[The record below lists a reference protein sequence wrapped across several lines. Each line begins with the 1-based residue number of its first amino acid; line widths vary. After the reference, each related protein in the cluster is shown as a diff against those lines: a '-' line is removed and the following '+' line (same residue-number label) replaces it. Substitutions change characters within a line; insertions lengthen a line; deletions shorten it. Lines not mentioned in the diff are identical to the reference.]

1 LFGNNKPTNSLPMCW
16 NFLTIAFRQA
26 NRNKEQAIIKILG
39 LSVGIAVCITI
50 FLVIRYETSFDDFHP
65 MRDRIYRVVSVSKN
79 PDGISYDNGVPFP
92 TAPTLRRDY
101 PQLKNVACILSL
113 GGNRQIG
120 VMDAATGNHTD
131 QKYREES
138 GILYAEPQ
146 FFDMFAFK
154 WLAGD
159 KPTALKDPNSV
170 LLTRSMAE
178 KYFGSW
184 QSAIG
189 RSLKLDNYWVLKVT
203 GVLADAPPN
212 TDFPLKV
219 VISYATLRNTGVNG
233 HLNDWTGIFAQHYCF
248 VTLPGNL
255 SEAAFDR
262 DLTAMVNKY
271 KPAEYRNEGMMLLPL
286 TDMHFDTRFNTF
298 NNHPFSR
305 ELIRALG
312 LIGLFVLVIACVN
325 FINLSTAQAI
335 NRSREV
341 GMRKV
346 LGGTRRQLLGQFMTE
361 TALLIVVSTIA
372 AVLLCELTLPFF
384 NHLLGIKL
392 DPRFPYD
399 PVVAVMLLAVVVGTT
414 FLAGF
419 YPAVVM
425 SGFDPAT
432 AFRNKGG
439 VKGSS
444 AHLLRRI
451 LVVLQF
457 TISQALI
464 ICVLVVIGQTSYF
477 RSAPMGFDKE
487 AIVITHMPDNSKQDL
502 LRQQLMQLAGVEKV
516 SLSSASPVDPENDSW
531 SEVEY
536 NHVKEHDW
544 GTNLKWADSLYPELY
559 HMQLV
564 AGRFYTGPN
573 DIVVNEAFLR
583 KLGVHEPKSA
593 IGAFVKLPGS
603 GADGTIVG
611 VVHDFNVASL
621 RDSVTPVIL
630 EPWKQTYGTVNI
642 KIAASRIAQVLP
654 GIEKL
659 WKAIYPDDV
668 YEYRFLD
675 ESIASSYLQEQQLS
689 VLYQVFAALA
699 VFISCLGLYSLVSFM
714 AATRAKEVGIRK
726 TLGASASSIVY
737 LFSREF
743 TFLVLIAFFIAA
755 PMAGY
760 IMHQWLQNYAFHFRP
775 GPLLFV
781 ESIVLSIVIAWLSV
795 GYRAL
800 RAALANPIKSL
811 RTE

>member
-1 LFGNNKPTNSLPMCW
+1 MRWS
-16 NFLTIAFRQA
+16 FLTIAFRQA
-26 NRNKEQAIIKILG
+26 GRHKEQAVIKILG
-39 LSVGIAVCITI
+39 LAVGIAVCVMI
-50 FLVIRYETSFDDFHP
+50 FLVIRFETSFDDFHP
-65 MRDRIYRVVSVSKN
+65 DRDRIYRVVTVNKN

-101 PQLKNVACILSL
+101 PQLRNVACILSL
-113 GGNRQIG
+113 GGNGQIG

-159 KPTALKDPNSV
+159 KPTALKEPNTV

-178 KYFGSW
+178 KYFGGW

-203 GVLADAPPN
+203 GVLADPPPN

-255 SEAAFDR
+255 PQAAFDR
-262 DLTAMVNKY
+262 DLTALVDKY
-271 KPAEYRNEGMMLLPL
+271 KPAEYRNAGMALLPL
-286 TDMHFDTRFNTF
+286 SDMHFDTRFNTF

-305 ELIRALG
+305 DLIRVLG
-312 LIGLFVLVIACVN
+312 LIGLLVLIIACVN

-392 DPRFPYD
+392 DPAFPYD
-399 PVVAVMLLAVVVGTT
+399 PVIVMMLSAVVAGTT
-414 FLAGF
+414 LLAGF

-432 AFRNKGG
+432 AFRNKGA
-439 VKGSS
+439 VKGSGT
-444 AHLLRRI
+444 HLLRRI

-464 ICVLVVIGQTSYF
+464 ICVLVVIGQTNYF

-516 SLSSASPVDPENDSW
+516 SFSSASPLDPENDSW
-531 SEVEY
+531 SSVEY
-536 NHVKEHDW
+536 NHVKEHNW
-544 GTNLKWADSLYPELY
+544 GANLKWADSIYPELY
-559 HMQLV
+559 HMHLV

-573 DIVVNEAFLR
+573 DIVVNETFLR
-583 KLGVHEPKSA
+583 KFGVREPKSA
-593 IGAFVKLPGS
+593 IGALVKLTGA

-621 RDSVTPVIL
+621 RDSVEPVVL
-630 EPWKQTYGTVNI
+630 EPWKQTYSTINI
-642 KIAASRIAQVLP
+642 KISASRIAQVLP

-659 WKAIYPDDV
+659 WKATYPNDV

-675 ESIASSYLQEQQLS
+675 ESIASSYQQEAQLS
-689 VLYQVFAALA
+689 VLYQVFAVLA

-726 TLGASASSIVY
+726 TLGASVSSIVY

-743 TFLVLIAFFIAA
+743 TVLVLIAFFIAA
-755 PMAGY
+755 PVAGY

-781 ESIVLSIVIAWLSV
+781 EAVGLSIVIAWLSV

-800 RAALANPIKSL
+800 KAALANPIKSL

>member
-1 LFGNNKPTNSLPMCW
+1 MRW

-26 NRNKEQAIIKILG
+26 SRNKEQAIIKILG
-39 LSVGIAVCITI
+39 LAVGIAVCIMI
-50 FLVIRYETSFDDFHP
+50 FLVIRFETSFDDFHP
-65 MRDRIYRVVSVSKN
+65 MRDRIFRVVTVNKN
-79 PDGISYDNGVPFP
+79 PDGISFDNGVPFP

-101 PQLKNVACILSL
+101 PQLTNVACILSL
-113 GGNRQIG
+113 GGNGQIS
-120 VMDAATGNHTD
+120 VMDAATGGHAD

-159 KPTALKDPNSV
+159 KPTALKDPNTV
-170 LLTRSMAE
+170 LLTRTMAE
-178 KYFGSW
+178 KYFGNW
-184 QSAIG
+184 QSAVG
-189 RSLKLDNYWVLKVT
+189 RSLKLDNYWTLKVT
-203 GVLADAPPN
+203 GVLADPPVN

-233 HLNDWTGIFAQHYCF
+233 HLNDWIGIFAQHYCF

-255 SEAAFDR
+255 SEASFDR

-271 KPAEYRNEGMMLLPL
+271 KPAEYRNQQMALLPL
-286 TDMHFDTRFNTF
+286 KDMHFDTRYNTF

-305 ELIRALG
+305 GLIRALS
-312 LIGLFVLVIACVN
+312 LIGLFVVVIACVN

-335 NRSREV
+335 NRSKEV

-372 AVLLCELTLPFF
+372 AIVLCELALPFF
-384 NHLLGIKL
+384 NHLLGIRL
-392 DPRFPYD
+392 DQRFPYD
-399 PVVAVMLLAVVVGTT
+399 PVVAIMLLAVVAGTT
-414 FLAGF
+414 LLAGF

-477 RSAPMGFDKE
+477 RSAPLGFDKE

-502 LRQQLMQLAGVEKV
+502 LRQELTQLAGVEKV
-516 SLSSASPVDPENDSW
+516 SFSSASPVDPENDSW

-536 NHVKEHDW
+536 NHVGEHDW
-544 GTNLKWADSLYPELY
+544 GANMKWADSIYPELY
-559 HMQLV
+559 HMHLV

-573 DIVVNEAFLR
+573 DIVVNEALLR
-583 KLGVHEPKSA
+583 RLGVHDPKSA

-603 GADGTIVG
+603 GAEGTIVG

-621 RDSVTPVIL
+621 RDSVTPVVL
-630 EPWKQTYGTVNI
+630 EPWKQTYGTINI
-642 KIAASRIAQVLP
+642 KIASSRIAQVLP

-659 WKAIYPDDV
+659 WKATYPDDV

-675 ESIASSYLQEQQLS
+675 ESIASSYLQEEQLS
-689 VLYQVFAALA
+689 VLYQVFAVLA
-699 VFISCLGLYSLVSFM
+699 VLISCLGLYSLVSFM

-726 TLGASASSIVY
+726 TLGASAGSIVY

-743 TFLVLIAFFIAA
+743 TVLVLIAFLIAA
-755 PMAGY
+755 PVAGY

-775 GPLLFV
+775 GPLLFI
-781 ESIVLSIVIAWLSV
+781 ESMALSILIAWLSV

-800 RAALANPIKSL
+800 QAALANPIKSL
-811 RTE
+811 RTEG

>member
-1 LFGNNKPTNSLPMCW
+1 MRW
-16 NFLTIAFRQA
+16 NFLKIAFRQA

-39 LSVGIAVCITI
+39 LAVGIAVCLMI
-50 FLVIRYETSFDDFHP
+50 FLVIRFETSFDDFHP
-65 MRDRIYRVVSVSKN
+65 MREQIYRVVSVFN
-79 PDGISYDNGVPFP
+79 TPQGIDYENGVPFP
-92 TAPTLRRDY
+92 TAPTLRHDF
-101 PQLKNVACILSL
+101 PQLKNVASIVSL
-113 GGNRQIG
+113 GGNGQIS
-120 VMDAATGNHTD
+120 VMSATTGNHAD
-131 QKYREES
+131 AKYREES

-159 KPTALKDPNSV
+159 EPTALTDPNTV
-170 LLTRSMAE
+170 LLTRSIAE

-184 QSAIG
+184 QTAIG
-189 RSLKLDNYWVLKVT
+189 RSVKLDNYWVLKVT
-203 GVLADAPPN
+203 GILADPPAN

-219 VISYATLRNTGVNG
+219 VISYATLRNTGVNS
-233 HLNDWTGIFAQHYCF
+233 HLNDWIGIFAQHYCF

-271 KPAEYRNEGMMLLPL
+271 KPAEYRNEGMSLLPL
-286 TDMHFDTRFNTF
+286 TAMHFETRYNTF

-305 ELIRALG
+305 DLIRVLS

-346 LGGTRRQLLGQFMTE
+346 LGGTRRQLLLQFMTE
-361 TALLIVVSTIA
+361 TALLIVVSAIIA
-372 AVLLCELTLPFF
+372 IFLCELTLPFF
-384 NHLLGIKL
+384 NHLLGITL
-392 DPRFPYD
+392 DPAFPYD
-399 PVVAVMLLAVVVGTT
+399 RVVLIMMLAVVAGTT
-414 FLAGF
+414 LLAGF

-439 VKGSS
+439 TKGSS
-444 AHLLRRI
+444 AHILRRI

-477 RSAPMGFDKE
+477 RSAPMGFDK
-487 AIVITHMPDNSKQDL
+487 AAVVITHMPENSKQDL

-516 SLSSASPVDPENDSW
+516 SFSSASPVDPESDSW

-536 NHVKEHDW
+536 NHVQEHNW
-544 GTNLKWADSLYPELY
+544 GANMKWADSIYPDLY

-583 KLGVHEPKSA
+583 RLGIRDPKSA
-593 IGAFVKLPGS
+593 IGAFVKLPGA
-603 GADGTIVG
+603 GADGTVVG

-630 EPWKQTYGTVNI
+630 EPWKQNYYTVNV

-654 GIEKL
+654 AIEKL
-659 WKAIYPDDV
+659 WKATYPDDV

-675 ESIASSYLQEQQLS
+675 ESIASSYLQEEQLS

-726 TLGASASSIVY
+726 TLGASAFSIVY

-743 TFLVLIAFFIAA
+743 TVLVLIAFSIAA
-755 PMAGY
+755 PIGGY
-760 IMHQWLQNYAFHFRP
+760 LMHHWLENYAFHFQP
-775 GPLLFV
+775 GPLLFI
-781 ESIVLSIVIAWLSV
+781 ESVCLSIVIAWLSV

-800 RAALANPIKSL
+800 RAAMANPIKSL

>member
-1 LFGNNKPTNSLPMCW
+1 MRW

-26 NRNKEQAIIKILG
+26 RRHKEQAIIKILG
-39 LSVGIAVCITI
+39 LAVGIAVCLMI
-50 FLVIRYETSFDDFHP
+50 FLVIRFETSFDDFHP
-65 MRDRIYRVVSVSKN
+65 MRDRIFRLVTVNTN
-79 PDGISYDNGVPFP
+79 PDGISFDNGVPFP
-92 TAPTLRRDY
+92 TANTLRRDY
-101 PQLKNVACILSL
+101 PQLRNVACILSL
-113 GGNRQIG
+113 GGNGQIS
-120 VMDAATGNHTD
+120 VMDAASGNHTD

-146 FFDMFAFK
+146 YFDMFAFK

-159 KPTALKDPNSV
+159 KPTALKDPNTV
-170 LLTRSMAE
+170 LLTRSMAD
-178 KYFGSW
+178 KYFGNW

-203 GVLADAPPN
+203 GVLADPPAN

-219 VISYATLRNTGVNG
+219 VISYATLKNTGVNS
-233 HLNDWTGIFAQHYCF
+233 HLNDWSGIFAQHYCF
-248 VTLPGNL
+248 VTLPGNV
-255 SEAAFDR
+255 SEAGFDR
-262 DLTAMVNKY
+262 DLTALVNKY
-271 KPAEYRNEGMMLLPL
+271 KPADSRNQGMMLLPL

-305 ELIRALG
+305 DLIRVLG

-346 LGGTRRQLLGQFMTE
+346 LGGTRRQLMGQFMTE
-361 TALLIVVSTIA
+361 TALLIVVSAIA
-372 AVLLCELTLPFF
+372 AVLLCESTLPFF

-392 DPRFPYD
+392 DPAFAFD
-399 PVVAVMLLAVVVGTT
+399 PVVAIMLLAVIAGTT
-414 FLAGF
+414 LLAGF

-425 SGFDPAT
+425 SGFDAAT

-502 LRQQLMQLAGVEKV
+502 LRQRLMQLAGVEKV
-516 SLSSASPVDPENDSW
+516 SLSSASPLDPENDSW
-531 SEVEY
+531 SSVEY
-536 NHVKEHDW
+536 NHVEEHTW
-544 GTNLKWADSLYPELY
+544 GANLKWADSLYPELY
-559 HMQLV
+559 HMRLV

-573 DIVVNEAFLR
+573 DIVVNESFLR
-583 KLGVHEPKSA
+583 KLGVREPKSA
-593 IGAFVKLPGS
+593 IGALVKLHGPG
-603 GADGTIVG
+603 AEGTIVG

-621 RDSVTPVIL
+621 RDSVEPVVL
-630 EPWKQTYGTVNI
+630 EPWKQTYSTVNI
-642 KIAASRIAQVLP
+642 KIAASGIARVLP

-659 WKAIYPDDV
+659 WKATYPDDV

-675 ESIASSYLQEQQLS
+675 ESIASSYLQEEQLS

-699 VFISCLGLYSLVSFM
+699 IFISCLGLYSLVSFM

-743 TFLVLIAFFIAA
+743 TVLLLIAFFIAA
-755 PMAGY
+755 PVAGY
-760 IMHQWLQNYAFHFRP
+760 IMHRWLQNYAFHFRP
-775 GPLLFV
+775 GPLLFL
-781 ESIVLSIVIAWLSV
+781 ESVGLSIVIAWLSV

-800 RAALANPIKSL
+800 QAALANPIKSL

>member
-1 LFGNNKPTNSLPMCW
+1 MRW

-26 NRNKEQAIIKILG
+26 NRNKEQAVIKILG
-39 LSVGIAVCITI
+39 LAVGIAVCLMI
-50 FLVIRYETSFDDFHP
+50 FLVIRFETSFDAFHP
-65 MRDRIYRVVSVSKN
+65 GRDQIYRVVSVFKN
-79 PDGISYDNGVPFP
+79 PDGISYENGVPFP

-101 PQLKNVACILSL
+101 PQLKHVASILSL
-113 GGNRQIG
+113 GGNGQISVIG
-120 VMDAATGNHTD
+120 AGTYSRTD
-131 QKYREES
+131 KKFREES

-159 KPTALKDPNSV
+159 KPTALNDPNTV

-184 QSAIG
+184 QLAVG

-203 GVLADAPPN
+203 GVLADPPPN

-233 HLNDWTGIFAQHYCF
+233 SLNDWASIFAQHYCF
-248 VTLPGNL
+248 VTLPENL
-255 SEAAFDR
+255 PEAAFNK
-262 DLTAMVNKY
+262 DLASLVNKY
-271 KPAEYRNEGMMLLPL
+271 KPAEVRNEGMTLLPL
-286 TDMHFDTRFNTF
+286 KDMHFDTRYNTF

-305 ELIRALG
+305 DLIRVLS
-312 LIGLFVLVIACVN
+312 LIGLFVLIIACVN

-335 NRSREV
+335 NRSKEV

-361 TALLIVVSTIA
+361 TALLIVVSAIA

-384 NHLLGIKL
+384 NHLLDIKL

-399 PVVAVMLLAVVVGTT
+399 PVVAIMLLGVVAGTT
-414 FLAGF
+414 LLAGF

-439 VKGSS
+439 VRGSS
-444 AHLLRRI
+444 AHILRRI

-464 ICVLVVIGQTSYF
+464 ICVLVVIGQTNYF
-477 RSAPMGFDKE
+477 KSAPMGFNKD
-487 AIVITHMPDNSKQDL
+487 AVVITHMPDNKKQDL
-502 LRQQLMQLAGVEKV
+502 LRQQLMQIGGVDKV
-516 SLSSASPVDPENDSW
+516 SMSYVSPLDPENDSW
-531 SEVEY
+531 SSIEY
-536 NHVKEHDW
+536 NHLEEHTW
-544 GTNLKWADSLYPELY
+544 GAALKWADSIYPELY

-564 AGRFYTGPN
+564 AGRFYLGPE
-573 DIVVNEAFLR
+573 DMVVNEAFLR
-583 KLGVHEPKSA
+583 KEGIHDPKSA
-593 IGAFVKLPGS
+593 IGAYVNVPGA
-603 GADGTIVG
+603 GAGGRIVG

-630 EPWKQTYGTVNI
+630 EPFKQTYSTINI
-642 KIAASRIAQVLP
+642 KIASSRIAQVLP
-654 GIEKL
+654 AIEKI
-659 WKAIYPDDV
+659 WKAAYPDDV

-675 ESIASSYLQEQQLS
+675 ETIARHYVQEEQLS
-689 VLYQVFAALA
+689 ALYQIFAALA
-699 VFISCLGLYSLVSFM
+699 IFISCLGLYSLVSFM
-714 AATRAKEVGIRK
+714 AAARAKEVGIRK

-743 TFLVLIAFFIAA
+743 TVLVLIAFFIAA
-755 PMAGY
+755 PVAGY
-760 IMHQWLQNYAFHFRP
+760 LMHQWLQGYAFHFQP

-781 ESIVLSIVIAWLSV
+781 ESIALSIVIAWLSV

-800 RAALANPIKSL
+800 KAALANPIKSL
-811 RTE
+811 RTDYI

>member
-1 LFGNNKPTNSLPMCW
+1 MRW

-26 NRNKEQAIIKILG
+26 RRHKEQAIIKILG
-39 LSVGIAVCITI
+39 LAVGIAVCLMI
-50 FLVIRYETSFDDFHP
+50 FLVARFETSFDDFHP
-65 MRDRIYRVVSVSKN
+65 MRDQIYRVVSVTKN
-79 PDGISYDNGVPFP
+79 PGGTSYDNGVPFP

-101 PQLKNVACILSL
+101 PQLGNVACILSL
-113 GGNRQIG
+113 GGNGQIS
-120 VMDAATGNHTD
+120 VMDAATGSHTD
-131 QKYREES
+131 AKYREES

-159 KPTALKDPNSV
+159 KPTALKDPNAV

-184 QSAIG
+184 QSAVG

-203 GVLADAPPN
+203 GVLADPPAN

-219 VISYATLRNTGVNG
+219 VISYATLRNTGING

-286 TDMHFDTRFNTF
+286 TEMHFDTRFNTF

-305 ELIRALG
+305 DLIRALS
-312 LIGLFVLVIACVN
+312 LIGLFVLIIACVN

-361 TALLIVVSTIA
+361 TALLIVVSAVA
-372 AVLLCELTLPFF
+372 AVLLCELSLPFF
-384 NHLLGIKL
+384 NHILGIKL

-399 PVVAVMLLAVVVGTT
+399 PFVGMMLLAVVAGTT

-444 AHLLRRI
+444 AHLLRRV

-464 ICVLVVIGQTSYF
+464 ICVLVVIGQTTYF
-477 RSAPMGFDKE
+477 RSAPMGFDKG
-487 AIVITHMPDNSKQDL
+487 AVVITHMPDNSKQDL
-502 LRQQLMQLAGVEKV
+502 LRQQLTQLAGVDKV
-516 SLSSASPVDPENDSW
+516 SFSYASPVDQGSDWW

-536 NHVKEHDW
+536 NHVKEHSW
-544 GTNLKWADSLYPELY
+544 GANLKWADSLYPDFY

-564 AGRFYTGPN
+564 AGRFYTGPE
-573 DIVVNEAFLR
+573 DMVVNEALLR
-583 KLGVHEPKSA
+583 KLGIHDPKSA
-593 IGAFVKLPGS
+593 IGAFVNVPGA
-603 GADGTIVG
+603 GAEGTIVG
-611 VVHDFNVASL
+611 VVHDFNVASM
-621 RDSVTPVIL
+621 RDSVEPVIL
-630 EPWKQTYGTVNI
+630 EPWKNKYYTVNI
-642 KIAASRIAQVLP
+642 KIAGSRIAQVLP
-654 GIEKL
+654 AIEKL
-659 WKAIYPDDV
+659 WKATYPDNV

-675 ESIASSYLQEQQLS
+675 ETIAQLYVQEEQLS
-689 VLYQVFAALA
+689 ALYQIFAALA

-743 TFLVLIAFFIAA
+743 TVLVLIAFLIAA
-755 PMAGY
+755 PIAGY
-760 IMHQWLQNYAFHFRP
+760 LMHRWLQNYAFHFQP

-781 ESIVLSIVIAWLSV
+781 EAVGLSIVIAWLSV

-800 RAALANPIKSL
+800 RAAMANPIKSL
-811 RTE
+811 RSE

>member
-1 LFGNNKPTNSLPMCW
+1 MRW

-26 NRNKEQAIIKILG
+26 RRHKEQAIIKILG
-39 LSVGIAVCITI
+39 LAVGIAVCLMI
-50 FLVIRYETSFDDFHP
+50 FLVVRFETSFDDFHP
-65 MRDRIYRVVSVSKN
+65 MRDQIYRVVSVFN
-79 PDGISYDNGVPFP
+79 TPQGIDYENGVPFP
-92 TAPTLRRDY
+92 TAPTLRRDF
-101 PQLKNVACILSL
+101 PQLQQVASIVSL
-113 GGNRQIG
+113 GGNGQIS
-120 VMDAATGNHTD
+120 VMSATTGNHTD
-131 QKYREES
+131 AKYREES

-159 KPTALKDPNSV
+159 KPTALNDPNTV
-170 LLTRSMAE
+170 LLTRSIAE

-189 RSLKLDNYWVLKVT
+189 RSVKLDNYWVLKVT
-203 GVLADAPPN
+203 GVLADPPPN

-233 HLNDWTGIFAQHYCF
+233 HLNDWIGIFAQHYCF

-255 SEAAFDR
+255 PEAAFDR

-271 KPAEYRNEGMMLLPL
+271 KPAEYRNEGMTLLPL
-286 TDMHFDTRFNTF
+286 AAMHFDTRYNTF

-305 ELIRALG
+305 DLIRVLS
-312 LIGLFVLVIACVN
+312 LIGFFVLIIACVN

-346 LGGTRRQLLGQFMTE
+346 LGGTRRQLLAQFMTE
-361 TALLIVVSTIA
+361 TALLIVVSALIA
-372 AVLLCELTLPFF
+372 ILLCELTLPFF
-384 NHLLGIKL
+384 NHLLGITL
-392 DPRFPYD
+392 DPAFPYD
-399 PVVAVMLLAVVVGTT
+399 RVVLIMLLGVVAGTT
-414 FLAGF
+414 LLAGF

-439 VKGSS
+439 IKGSS
-444 AHLLRRI
+444 AHILRRI

-477 RSAPMGFDKE
+477 KSAPMGFDK
-487 AIVITHMPDNSKQDL
+487 AAVVITHMPDNSKMDL
-502 LRQQLMQLAGVEKV
+502 LRQQLIELAGVDKV
-516 SLSSASPVDPENDSW
+516 SFSSASPLDPENDSW

-536 NHVKEHDW
+536 NHVNEHNW
-544 GTNLKWADSLYPELY
+544 GVNLKWADSIYPDLYR
-559 HMQLV
+559 MQLV

-573 DIVVNEAFLR
+573 DMVVNEAFLR
-583 KLGVHEPKSA
+583 RLGIREPKSA
-593 IGAFVKLPGS
+593 IGAFVKLPGP
-603 GADGTIVG
+603 GAEGTIVG

-621 RDSVTPVIL
+621 RDSMSPVIL
-630 EPWKQTYGTVNI
+630 EPWKQTYSTVNI

-654 GIEKL
+654 AIEKL
-659 WKAIYPDDV
+659 WKATYPDDV

-743 TFLVLIAFFIAA
+743 TVLVLIAFFIAA
-755 PMAGY
+755 PVAGFL
-760 IMHQWLQNYAFHFRP
+760 MHRWLQNYAFHFQP
-775 GPLLFV
+775 GPLLFI
-781 ESIVLSIVIAWLSV
+781 ESVGLSIVIAWLSV

-800 RAALANPIKSL
+800 RAAMANPIKSL

>member
-1 LFGNNKPTNSLPMCW
+1 MRW

-26 NRNKEQAIIKILG
+26 RRHKEQAIIKILG
-39 LSVGIAVCITI
+39 LAVGIAVCLMI
-50 FLVIRYETSFDDFHP
+50 FLVIRFETSFDDFHP
-65 MRDRIYRVVSVSKN
+65 MRDQIYRVVSVFN
-79 PDGISYDNGVPFP
+79 TPQGIDYENGVPFP
-92 TAPTLRRDY
+92 TAPTLRHDF
-101 PQLKNVACILSL
+101 PQLQHVASILSL
-113 GGNRQIG
+113 GGNGQIS
-120 VMDAATGNHTD
+120 VMSATTGNHTD
-131 QKYREES
+131 AKYREES

-159 KPTALKDPNSV
+159 KPTALNDPNTV
-170 LLTRSMAE
+170 LLTRSVAE

-189 RSLKLDNYWVLKVT
+189 RSVKLDNYWVLKVT
-203 GVLADAPPN
+203 GVLADPPPN

-233 HLNDWTGIFAQHYCF
+233 HLNDWIGLFAQHYCF
-248 VTLPGNL
+248 VTLAGNL

-271 KPAEYRNEGMMLLPL
+271 KPAEYRNEGMTLLPL
-286 TDMHFDTRFNTF
+286 TAMHFDTRYNTF

-305 ELIRALG
+305 DLIRVLSM
-312 LIGLFVLVIACVN
+312 IGLFVLVIACVN

-346 LGGTRRQLLGQFMTE
+346 LGGTRRQLLVQFMTE
-361 TALLIVVSTIA
+361 TALLIVVSAIIA
-372 AVLLCELTLPFF
+372 ILLCELTLPFF
-384 NHLLGIKL
+384 NHLLGITL
-392 DPRFPYD
+392 DPNFPYD
-399 PVVAVMLLAVVVGTT
+399 RVVLIMLLAVVAGTT
-414 FLAGF
+414 LLAGF

-432 AFRNKGG
+432 DFRNKGG
-439 VKGSS
+439 IKGSG
-444 AHLLRRI
+444 AHILRRI

-477 RSAPMGFDKE
+477 KSAPMGFDK
-487 AIVITHMPDNSKQDL
+487 AAVVITHMPDNSKMDL
-502 LRQQLMQLAGVEKV
+502 LRQQLVELAGVDKV
-516 SLSSASPVDPENDSW
+516 SFSSASPLDPENDSW

-536 NHVKEHDW
+536 NHASEHNW
-544 GTNLKWADSLYPELY
+544 GVNMKWADSIYPDLY

-573 DIVVNEAFLR
+573 DMVVNEAFLR
-583 KLGVHEPKSA
+583 RLGIREPKSA
-593 IGAFVKLPGS
+593 IGAFVKLPGA
-603 GADGTIVG
+603 GAEGTIVG

-621 RDSVTPVIL
+621 RDSVSPVIL
-630 EPWKQTYGTVNI
+630 EPWKQTYSTVNI

-654 GIEKL
+654 AIEKL
-659 WKAIYPDDV
+659 WKGTYPDDV

-743 TFLVLIAFFIAA
+743 TVLLLIAFFIAA
-755 PMAGY
+755 PVAGY
-760 IMHQWLQNYAFHFRP
+760 LMHRWLQNYAFHFQP
-775 GPLLFV
+775 GPLLFI
-781 ESIVLSIVIAWLSV
+781 ESVSLSIVIAWLSV

-800 RAALANPIKSL
+800 RAALANPITSL
-811 RTE
+811 RSE